1 MKPVIKVAV
10 KSDSTK
16 DVKTR
21 LRRLARS
28 QVLVGWPQESSSRP
42 GEAVS
47 NAELAYIHTH
57 GSPIRNIP
65 ARPILEPALS
75 TTETKSAILSD
86 LGGAAEVAL
95 KGDFMKMLGFLQRAG
110 QEAENAA
117 RAWFTDG
124 RNAWAE
130 NKPTTI
136 ARKGSDRPLIDTGEL
151 RKALTHV
158 VVSEE

>member
-1 MKPVIKVAV
+1 MKPVVKLSV
-10 KSDSTK
+10 KSDSSKNVK
-16 DVKTR
+16 DQ
-21 LRRLARS
+21 LRQLARS

-42 GEAVS
+42 GEAVT

-57 GSPIRNIP
+57 GSPAKNIP

-75 TTETKSAILSD
+75 TTETKRAILGE
-86 LGGAAEVAL
+86 LERAAEAAL
-95 KGDFMKMLGFLQRAG
+95 KGDFKKMLSFLQRAG

-130 NKPTTI
+130 NKPATI